1 MEQIRKRP
9 GGLLHTLAYPIPYIS
24 GLNFEVAITA
34 HFYVNAMCGLI
45 VCNIVF
51 GGKTE
56 VICFFTRKDISMRLV
71 VLIS

>member
-56 VICFFTRKDISMRLV
+56 VICFFTRNDISMRLV